1 MARELPDRNELVRMR
16 SQGWRLEDL
25 GRKYMIPGYMVWA
38 IITSE
43 VTDAEAEAFFREN
56 TP

>member
-1 MARELPDRNELVRMR
+1 MR

-25 GRKYMIPGYMVWA
+25 GRHFMIPGYMVWT
-38 IITSE
+38 ILTSE
-43 VTDAEAEAFFREN
+43 VTDDEIETFFREN

>member
-25 GRKYMIPGYMVWA
+25 GRHFMIPGYMVWT
-38 IITSE
+38 ILTSE
-43 VTDAEAEAFFREN
+43 VTDDEIEAFFREN

>member
-1 MARELPDRNELVRMR
+1 MARQLPDRNELARMR

-25 GRKYMIPGYMVWA
+25 GAG
-38 IITSE
+38 TSE
-43 VTDAEAEAFFREN
+43 VTDDEIEAFFRDN